1 MYTDYNQL
9 KQYDQHLLEKAQEY
23 QNAQYD
29 MAMVAQFMKQRAKQ
43 LLTLLLAF
51 GQLVRTLSLG
61 KSLKS
66 RQL

>member
-1 MYTDYNQL
+1 MYSDYNQL
-9 KQYDQHLLEKAQEY
+9 KQYDQYLGEKAQEY

-29 MAMVAQFMKQRAKQ
+29 MAMVAQFIRRRANQ

-51 GQLVRTLSLG
+51 GQLARSLSLS